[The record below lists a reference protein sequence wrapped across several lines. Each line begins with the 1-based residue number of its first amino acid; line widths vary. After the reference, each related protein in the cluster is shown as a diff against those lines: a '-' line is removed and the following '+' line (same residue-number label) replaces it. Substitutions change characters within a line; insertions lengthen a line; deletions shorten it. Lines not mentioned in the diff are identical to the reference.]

1 MSWFFCSS
9 ADSVISVGVP
19 MPSFNDGAMPKSV
32 FFISSRVLVR
42 PDCAIPET
50 RTAVV
55 ASVARFTSTVV
66 RAMPLVVTDAST
78 SVTAFNCA
86 TLLPWFTTPP
96 VDPRPNSIDDGPIST
111 STASSAK
118 VSR

>member
-19 MPSFNDGAMPKSV
+19 MPNLTDGARPKSV
-32 FFISSRVLVR
+32 FFISSRVVGR
-42 PDCAIPET
+42 PDCAMPAM

-55 ASVARFTSTVV
+55 GSTARSTSTVV
-66 RAMPLVVTDAST
+66 RAMPVVMTDAST
-78 SVTAFNCA
+78 SVPACSCGN
-86 TLLPWFTTPP
+86 LLTWLITPP
-96 VDPRPNSIDDGPIST
+96 VEPRPNSIDDGPIST
-111 STASSAK
+111 STLSSAK